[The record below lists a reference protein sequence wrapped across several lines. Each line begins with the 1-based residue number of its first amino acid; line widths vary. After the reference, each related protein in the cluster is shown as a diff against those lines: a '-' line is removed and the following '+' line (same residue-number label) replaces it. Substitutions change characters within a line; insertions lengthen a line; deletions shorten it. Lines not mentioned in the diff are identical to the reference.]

1 MNTIEKLNQAEALL
15 HSLTGSTGTDE
26 LENSQVQS
34 LLILCTQLVQDA
46 RASVA
51 HVQAAPVELDEGGTL
66 AEHAA

>member
-46 RASVA
+46 RASV
-51 HVQAAPVELDEGGTL
+51 VTQ
-66 AEHAA
+66 